1 LAAER
6 LAKRRLADF
15 FLDRQTLLSF
25 SSLCARSN
33 PSTHENG
40 HDKTRVLDQASAQC
54 FGIPGANRR
63 ALSFRWYVAI
73 LGATRS
79 LPRLGKASVVSHF
92 VDWILVG
99 EFPLLLLCIS
109 SPTSSKKKD
118 GGLSIVLGRIL
129 IAGWAFVFGAIV
141 LLALFPKIVTRIP
154 HPNAIRPFL
163 ILFVLVSIVYGV
175 VWLYRQGMK
184 RAKRNS
190 PDGASHDYD
199 APR

>member
-1 LAAER
+1 MAAER

-15 FLDRQTLLSF
+15 FLDRQTLLCL

-40 HDKTRVLDQASAQC
+40 HDKTRILDQASAKC
-54 FGIPGANRR
+54 FGISGANRR

-79 LPRLGKASVVSHF
+79 LPSLGKASVVSHS

-99 EFPLLLLCIS
+99 EFPLLLFCLS
-109 SPTSSKKKD
+109 SPTKKKD

-129 IAGWAFVFGAIV
+129 IAGWALVFGATV
-141 LLALFPKIVTRIP
+141 LLVLFPKMVTWIP
-154 HPNAIRPFL
+154 HPGAIRPFL
-163 ILFVLVSIVYGV
+163 ILFVLVSAVYGV
-175 VWLYRQGMK
+175 AWLYRQGMN
-184 RAKRNS
+184 RAKGNS
-190 PDGASHDYD
+190 PDGNQ
-199 APR
+199 P